1 MFWRSTAADLWGGG
15 RNGVHARSVVFA
27 TQEQFVYN
35 QSMNAG
41 RDAEHA
47 VSRIAAAIGER
58 ARARMLYTL
67 LDGHARTSTELAVVA
82 EVSPSTASVHLSRL
96 QAERLVKV
104 FVQGKHHYFSLDGP
118 HVARALE
125 GLSVLA
131 GNAYREFTP
140 TTPPRL
146 RGARTCYDHLA
157 GALAVA
163 WNDRLQAIGWLVA
176 GSQSG
181 ADGYELTP
189 TGGKALDA
197 LGVDVTAARRLR
209 RRFAFACLDWSE
221 RRPHLGG
228 ALGAA
233 LLKLALRRKWVVQ
246 DLHDRAVEVTSVGKR
261 EMHARFGLEI

>member
-1 MFWRSTAADLWGGG
+1 MNVAQDAD
-15 RNGVHARSVVFA
+15 
-27 TQEQFVYN
+27 E
-35 QSMNAG
+35 
-41 RDAEHA
+41 A

-96 QAERLVKV
+96 KAERLIKV
-104 FVQGKHHYFSLDGP
+104 LVQGKHHYFSLCGP
-118 HVARALE
+118 QVARALE

-131 GNAYREFTP
+131 GRAYGEFTP
-140 TTPPRL
+140 TTPKRL

-163 WNDRLQAIGWLVA
+163 WNDRLQDLGWLVP
-176 GSQSG
+176 GTRNR
-181 ADGYELTP
+181 DDEYELTRA
-189 TGGKALDA
+189 GAKALES
-197 LGVDVTAARRLR
+197 LGIDLVAARALR

-233 LLKLALRRKWVVQ
+233 LLQLALHRNWVIQ
-246 DLHDRAVEVTSVGKR
+246 DFHDRAVEVTRLGKR
-261 EMHARFGLEI
+261 ELQARFGLEN

>member
-1 MFWRSTAADLWGGG
+1 M
-15 RNGVHARSVVFA
+15 NGVDTGSLRFA
-27 TQEQFVYN
+27 MQEQFVYN
-35 QSMNAG
+35 QSMNVG
-41 RDAEHA
+41 QDTEDA

-96 QAERLVKV
+96 KAERLIKV
-104 FVQGKHHYFSLDGP
+104 LVQGKHHYFSLDGP
-118 HVARALE
+118 QVARALE

-131 GNAYREFTP
+131 GNACREFTP
-140 TTPPRL
+140 TTPKRL

-163 WNDRLQAIGWLVA
+163 WNDRMQALGWLVPA
-176 GSQSG
+176 SRSG
-181 ADGYELTP
+181 ADAYELTRA
-189 TGGKALDA
+189 GRKALEA
-197 LGVDVTAARRLR
+197 LGVDLVAARALR

-233 LLKLALRRKWVVQ
+233 LLKLALRRRWVTQ
-246 DLHDRAVEVTSVGKR
+246 DLHDRAVEVTKLGKR
-261 EMHARFGLEI
+261 EMQTQFGLEL

>member
-1 MFWRSTAADLWGGG
+1 MY
-15 RNGVHARSVVFA
+15 GVHPGSVPFA

-35 QSMNAG
+35 QSMNVG
-41 RDAEHA
+41 QDADDA

-82 EVSPSTASVHLSRL
+82 EVSPSTASVHLGRL
-96 QAERLVKV
+96 KAERLIKV
-104 FVQGKHHYFSLDGP
+104 LVQGKHHYFSLGGP
-118 HVARALE
+118 QVAQALE

-131 GNAYREFTP
+131 GSAYGEFTP
-140 TTPPRL
+140 TTPKRL

-163 WNDRLQAIGWLVA
+163 WNDRLHELGWLVP
-176 GSQSG
+176 GTQG
-181 ADGYELTP
+181 RDDDYELTRS
-189 TGGKALDA
+189 GSKALEA
-197 LGVDVTAARRLR
+197 LGVDVVAARALR
-209 RRFAFACLDWSE
+209 RRFACGCLDWSE

-233 LLKLALRRKWVVQ
+233 LLKLALRRKWVIQ
-246 DLHDRAVEVTSVGKR
+246 DLHDRAVEVTRLGKR
-261 EMHARFGLEI
+261 EMQARFGLET